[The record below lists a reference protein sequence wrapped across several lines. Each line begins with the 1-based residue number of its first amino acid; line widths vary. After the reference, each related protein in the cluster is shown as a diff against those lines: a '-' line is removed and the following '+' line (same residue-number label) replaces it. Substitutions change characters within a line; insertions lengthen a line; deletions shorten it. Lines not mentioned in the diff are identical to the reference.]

1 MLPKPRVQKSTN
13 ALASSATA
21 PKKSSAG
28 SRTSQKAK
36 AAPPKNQQE
45 VIVIDPEK
53 AKKLLKNLKRPPPVL
68 LSDYDRSIV
77 KSYAK
82 PERRI
87 RKQVPQLGE
96 QKNQSCPPL
105 KVFSNTDVGW
115 SIVEAEQYDP
125 EIVALYGEA
134 AAAQGMTIADYM
146 AQLKVFSED
155 EIRHP
160 SYLY

>member
-1 MLPKPRVQKSTN
+1 M
-13 ALASSATA
+13 ASATA
-21 PKKSSAG
+21 PRKSSSG
-28 SRTSQKAK
+28 SRTSQQAK

-82 PERRI
+82 PERKI

-96 QKNQSCPPL
+96 QENQSCPPL
-105 KVFSNTDVGW
+105 KVFSDNKR
-115 SIVEAEQYDP
+115 EAE
-125 EIVALYGEA
+125 L
-134 AAAQGMTIADYM
+134 AQEYKKNLQNLVWVWLNT
-146 AQLKVFSED
+146 
-155 EIRHP
+155 
-160 SYLY
+160 